1 MSRQPKRSNRVD
13 SPCIRHCCL
22 DLQDVCLGCF
32 RTLEEILA
40 WHQATDSE
48 RQAILERCRQRQ
60 VERDQ
65 AAAGLRVM
73 RREPK

>member
-1 MSRQPKRSNRVD
+1 MSGQPKRSNRVD

-32 RTLEEILA
+32 RTLEEILD

-65 AAAGLRVM
+65 VTAGLRVLRT
-73 RREPK
+73 RRK

>member
-60 VERDQ
+60 VDRHQ
-65 AAAGLRVM
+65 ATAGLRVM
-73 RREPK
+73 RTRRK

>member
-65 AAAGLRVM
+65 VTAVLRVLRT
-73 RREPK
+73 RRK

>member
-1 MSRQPKRSNRVD
+1 MSGQPKRSNRVD

-60 VERDQ
+60 VERDH
-65 AAAGLRVM
+65 GLRVLRT
-73 RREPK
+73 RRK

>member
-1 MSRQPKRSNRVD
+1 MSGQPKRSNRVD

-22 DLQDVCLGCF
+22 DLQDVCQGCF

-65 AAAGLRVM
+65 ATAGLRVM
-73 RREPK
+73 RTRRK

>member
-1 MSRQPKRSNRVD
+1 MSRQPKCSNRVD

-65 AAAGLRVM
+65 VTAGLRVLRT
-73 RREPK
+73 RRK

>member
-1 MSRQPKRSNRVD
+1 MSRQPKRNNRVD

-65 AAAGLRVM
+65 ATAGHRVM
-73 RREPK
+73 RTRRK

>member
-1 MSRQPKRSNRVD
+1 MSGQPKRSNRVD

-48 RQAILERCRQRQ
+48 RQTILERCRQRQ

-65 AAAGLRVM
+65 VTAGLRVLRT
-73 RREPK
+73 RRK

>member
-1 MSRQPKRSNRVD
+1 MSGQPKRRNRVD

-48 RQAILERCRQRQ
+48 RQTILERCRQRQ
-60 VERDQ
+60 VDRHQ
-65 AAAGLRVM
+65 AAAGFRVM
-73 RREPK
+73 RTRRK